1 MKTNDLPDLKELENV
16 HFSNITAAYAGG
28 MSVVEITDALHAI
41 KCKFVHSVLRRFNP
55 IPPANKGGGKNL
67 QDLDF
72 RLQAV
77 LKYREYSFLL
87 WCLGW
92 GLSAAE
98 TAIRLQEPPGK
109 TPSPAHEAV
118 RRDFPKV
125 FGEIFDE
132 IQPDKE
138 SWRVRTRTPR
148 LSLNVIWDEGRKG
161 YIASVPE
168 VPGVMA
174 KGNDWDDSLAQMKNV
189 LRLQRYIGLLRDVL
203 ELRGI
208 QGIPRNSLT

>member
-1 MKTNDLPDLKELENV
+1 M
-16 HFSNITAAYAGG
+16 
-28 MSVVEITDALHAI
+28 
-41 KCKFVHSVLRRFNP
+41 
-55 IPPANKGGGKNL
+55 
-67 QDLDF
+67 
-72 RLQAV
+72 
-77 LKYREYSFLL
+77 
-87 WCLGW
+87 
-92 GLSAAE
+92 
-98 TAIRLQEPPGK
+98 
-109 TPSPAHEAV
+109 
-118 RRDFPKV
+118 
-125 FGEIFDE
+125 
-132 IQPDKE
+132 
-138 SWRVRTRTPR
+138 RTRTPR